1 MKNLRN
7 VLAGLAVV
15 FAFGVA
21 LAAGNYNGA
30 PDYGDSPTEEQCL
43 IGTLQ
48 QTLPGQCT
56 DFVTSNRCT
65 VKINSTSEVVDAFDN
80 ISGSVC
86 AVPLYRQF

>member
-30 PDYGDSPTEEQCL
+30 PDYGDSIEEEQCL
-43 IGTLQ
+43 AGTLRETQ
-48 QTLPGQCT
+48 LNQCT
-56 DFVTSNRCT
+56 DFVTPTRCT
-65 VKINSTSEVVDAFDN
+65 VEITSTSEIVEAWDDE
-80 ISGSVC
+80 SGVVC
-86 AVPLYRQF
+86 AIPLYKQF